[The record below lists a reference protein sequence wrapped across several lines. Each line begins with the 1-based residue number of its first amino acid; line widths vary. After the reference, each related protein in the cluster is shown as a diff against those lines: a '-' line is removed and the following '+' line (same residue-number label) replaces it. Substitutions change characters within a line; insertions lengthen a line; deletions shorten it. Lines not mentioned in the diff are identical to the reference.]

1 MIPLHT
7 DHAPMQPVFAGIDVG
22 TSSARAGLFDA
33 TGHLVAT
40 AKHPIE
46 IWREP
51 GDIVEQSSDDIWAAC
66 CVALKAAIAEAEI
79 PAEAIIGL
87 GFDATCS
94 LVALDAAGRPV
105 TVSTSGEGKR
115 NVIVWMDHRALTE
128 ASDIDA
134 SGSEVLRYVGGRI
147 SPEMEMPKLLWLK
160 RHMPREFG
168 RGAHF
173 LDLADFLTFRATG
186 SLARSSCTVTC
197 KWTYLAHENRW
208 DDGFLAAIGLP
219 ELAADR
225 HRRIGGKIVAPGTP
239 LATGLTRDAAADL
252 GLAPGTPVGAGLIDA
267 HAGGVGT
274 LGGRNHDGTPAD
286 PLRRLGY
293 IMGTSSCIMATTLE
307 PVFVPGVW
315 GPYLSA
321 MVPGQWLNEG
331 GQTTAGA
338 ALDHIVRAHP
348 AHAAAQDLAARAGLP
363 LLDFLEKRLVD
374 SVDGLSNAAL
384 RARDLHI
391 LPDFLGNRSPFADP
405 NVLAV
410 IAGLSLEETIED
422 LDRHFVAGLCGI
434 AYGLNDVIDAIRR
447 KGIESHTIVVS
458 GGASR
463 SRLVR
468 QILADVT
475 GCAVVR
481 PATEEPVLLGA
492 AMLGAVAC
500 GRHASLSE
508 AMTTMARDGEPS
520 DATPID
526 IARFHAAKHE
536 VHRMLQQLDRNSR
549 ATMASFNHA

>member
-1 MIPLHT
+1 
-7 DHAPMQPVFAGIDVG
+7 MQPVFAGIDVG
-22 TSSARAGLFDA
+22 TGSARAGLFDG
-33 TGHLVAT
+33 TGHLIAT
-40 AKHPIE
+40 AKHAIE

-66 CVALKAAIAEAEI
+66 GAALKAAIAEAEL
-79 PAEAIIGL
+79 PPEAIVGL

-105 TVSTSGEGKR
+105 TVSTSGSDER
-115 NVIVWMDHRALTE
+115 NVIVWMDHRALAE

-134 SGSEVLRYVGGRI
+134 SGSEVLRYVGGKI

-160 RHMPREFG
+160 RHMFREFG

-208 DDGFLAAIGLP
+208 DDAFLAGIGLP
-219 ELAADR
+219 ELAVDR
-225 HRRIGGKIVAPGTP
+225 HRRIGEEIVAPGTA
-239 LATGLTRDAAADL
+239 LAAGLTREAAADL
-252 GLAPGTPVGAGLIDA
+252 GLRPGTPVGAGLIDA

-331 GQTTAGA
+331 GQSTAGA
-338 ALDHIVRAHP
+338 ALDHIVRSHP
-348 AHAAAQDLAARAGLP
+348 AYAASEDLAARAGLP

-374 SVDGLSNAAL
+374 GADGVSRAAL
-384 RARDLHI
+384 RSRDLHI

-405 NVLAV
+405 NVHAV
-410 IAGLSLEETIED
+410 IAGLSLDDGIED
-422 LDRHFVAGLCGI
+422 LERHFVSGLCGI
-434 AYGLNDVIDAIRR
+434 AYGLSDVIEAIRQ
-447 KGIESHTIVVS
+447 KGIESDTIVVS

-492 AMLGAVAC
+492 AMLGAVAS
-500 GRHASLSE
+500 GRHASLSA
-508 AMTTMARDGEPS
+508 AMTTMARDGERS
-520 DATPID
+520 DRTPTD

-536 VHRMLQQLDRNSR
+536 VHRTLRQLDRTAR
-549 ATMASFNHA
+549 ATMARFDQS